1 MHSCGITRNRP
12 GISLDRQ
19 TAIVSG
25 GVVSNAAD
33 RPDRSWAMAGP
44 VALVL
49 RCMGTAILL
58 GAIGSSRG
66 AAQSID
72 YQAMEQL
79 FGEPVTSSATGKP
92 QRESDAPVNIE
103 IVTQDDIRRSGATSI
118 PDVLQF
124 VTGVDVRRYG
134 IAGAEVGIRGYNQ
147 PYNPRL
153 LVLVNGRQVYSDDF
167 GHVDWPTIPVQLPE
181 IRQIEVIKGPNSA
194 LYGFNAVSGVINI
207 ITYDPLRD
215 KINTATLQG
224 GTQNYL
230 GATAVGTGQIGD
242 RAGLRISLGGYRT
255 SEFALGSLP
264 YTDSSN
270 LRRPEIGALNIDGR
284 VRVAP
289 DVEGFV
295 EASVTDSRY
304 AEKEFAGSFDTN
316 FTRTNSL
323 RAGVIADTPFGLLSL
338 SAYRNQENVSLLSAV
353 AGGSGLSGSA
363 LERVYV
369 VQASDLV
376 KLGTDHTFRLGL
388 EYRNNSATSP
398 DFFNGSL
405 GYEVYAA
412 NLMWNWQI
420 RPDLSWTN
428 AVRVDALRFTHAG
441 TPIAGSGVTLADY
454 NGEGTT
460 VPSFNSGIV
469 FNLTQK
475 DTLRLMVARGVQVP
489 SLVDFGLQLA
499 TSATGGAVVTG
510 NPDLNPSTV
519 DSIELDY
526 DRVLARLGSTMRI
539 AIYGQRNRNLLSEPT
554 AVQPYIGPTGL
565 TVLQSANVGN
575 SNAAGTEIGIK
586 GHSASGLRWQAS
598 YAFVIT
604 TDGTNLNRGGLV
616 TSVIDFGH
624 SVPRHV
630 IVGGIGYTRDRLE
643 MDLLGRWQSSY
654 RDYQTTS
661 AAFLLQPVNVDN
673 YVMLTARIGYRVTDN
688 ILAAIT
694 VQQFNT
700 SRLLQTAG
708 PPVERR
714 AIASLTVHF

>member
-1 MHSCGITRNRP
+1 MLSRGITRNRLGMIP
-12 GISLDRQ
+12 EDRQ
-19 TAIVSG
+19 
-25 GVVSNAAD
+25 
-33 RPDRSWAMAGP
+33 PDGPEPAERSWAMVRRVGP
-44 VALVL
+44 VARVL
-49 RCMGTAILL
+49 RCMGAAILF
-58 GAIGSSRG
+58 GAISSSRA

-72 YQAMEQL
+72 YQALEQL

-103 IVTQDDIRRSGATSI
+103 IITQDDIRRSGATSI

-134 IAGAEVGIRGYNQ
+134 IAAAEVGIRGYNQ

-153 LVLVNGRQVYSDDF
+153 LVLVNGRQVYADDF
-167 GHVDWPTIPVQLPE
+167 GHVAWPTIPVQLQE

-207 ITYDPLRD
+207 ITYDPMRD
-215 KINTATLQG
+215 SINTATLQG
-224 GTQNYL
+224 GTQDYL
-230 GATAVGTGQIGD
+230 SGAAVGTGQIGD
-242 RAGLRISLGGYRT
+242 RAGLRISLGGFRAND
-255 SEFALGSLP
+255 FAPGNLP
-264 YTDSSN
+264 SSDN
-270 LRRPEIGALNIDGR
+270 DNRRSPKIGALNIDGR

-289 DVEGFV
+289 GVEGFV

-304 AEKEFAGSFDTN
+304 AEKQFAGSFETS
-316 FTRTNSL
+316 FARTNSL
-323 RAGVIADTPFGLLSL
+323 RAGITADTAFGLLSF
-338 SAYRNQENVSLLSAV
+338 SAYRNQENLSILATGL
-353 AGGSGLSGSA
+353 GGSVQ
-363 LERVYV
+363 ERVYV
-369 VQASDLV
+369 VQASDLI
-376 KLGTDHTFRLGL
+376 KLGTDHTLRLGL
-388 EYRNNSATSP
+388 EYRNNAATSLA
-398 DFFNGSL
+398 FLNGTL

-428 AVRVDALRFTHAG
+428 AVRVDALRLTQAG
-441 TPIAGSGVTLADY
+441 TPIAGSGVSLADY
-454 NGEGTT
+454 GGKSMT

-489 SLVDFGLQLA
+489 SLVDFGIQLPPA
-499 TSATGGAVVTG
+499 ATGGAVVTG
-510 NPDLNPSTV
+510 NPDLHPTTV

-526 DRVLARLGSTMRI
+526 DRALPRFASSLRM

-554 AVQPYIGPTGL
+554 AVAPFIGPTGL
-565 TVLQSANVGN
+565 PVLQSANVGN
-575 SNAAGTEIGIK
+575 SDAAGMEIGIK
-586 GHSASGLRWQAS
+586 GHSASGFRWQAS
-598 YAFVIT
+598 YAFVLT
-604 TDGTNLNRGGLV
+604 SDDTSLNRDGLT

-630 IVGGIGYTRDRLE
+630 VVGGIGYTRDRWE

-654 RDYQTTS
+654 RDYETTS
-661 AAFLLQPVNVDN
+661 GALLLQPVDVKN
-673 YVMLTARIGYRVTDN
+673 YVMVSARIGFRVTDN